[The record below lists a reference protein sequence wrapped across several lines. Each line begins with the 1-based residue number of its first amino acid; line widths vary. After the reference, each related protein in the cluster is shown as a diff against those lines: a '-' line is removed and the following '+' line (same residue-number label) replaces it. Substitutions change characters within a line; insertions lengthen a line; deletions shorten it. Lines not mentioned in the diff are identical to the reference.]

1 MDIPHGTIPLS
12 ARSSPT
18 CRLATSPS
26 LRDLRQ
32 LHLRH
37 RHHLLKPA
45 VRACL
50 CGLEPPTPAS
60 HTTPQHRPDLLHLT
74 ATLVS
79 CPPLRLLWSS
89 RLHPWRSPSAGTL
102 AILAALL
109 STNRAVAVRR
119 PACAARGMRLAHTIV
134 IAGCLVGTLR
144 RLGTCPAQSVRS
156 FVPSVASP
164 PATVHVH
171 LAGSITCRR

>member
-1 MDIPHGTIPLS
+1 MDILHGTIPLS
-12 ARSSPT
+12 AQSSPT

-74 ATLVS
+74 AILVS
-79 CPPLRLLWSS
+79 CPPLCLLWSS
-89 RLHPWRSPSAGTL
+89 RQHLRRSPSAGTL
-102 AILAALL
+102 ATLAALL
-109 STNRAVAVRR
+109 SINRAVAVRR
-119 PACAARGMRLAHTIV
+119 PACAAHGTRPAHTTA
-134 IAGCLVGTLR
+134 IAGLVGTLL
-144 RLGTCPAQSVRS
+144 RLGTCPAQSVRCFAP
-156 FVPSVASP
+156 FVAHPLAI
-164 PATVHVH
+164 VHVNR
-171 LAGSITCRR
+171 AGSITCRR